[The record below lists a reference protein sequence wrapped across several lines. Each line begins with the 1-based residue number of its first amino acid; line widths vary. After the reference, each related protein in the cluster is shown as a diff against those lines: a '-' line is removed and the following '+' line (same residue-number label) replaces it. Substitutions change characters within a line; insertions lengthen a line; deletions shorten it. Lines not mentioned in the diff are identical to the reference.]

1 MKLLRLGGAGR
12 RRIVFL
18 VIAGFSALVGL
29 ILYRE
34 TFPFVQ
40 QVDLR
45 LKDARFALRGAQ
57 RPTAPVTVVAIDNR
71 SIKELGR
78 WPWSRELTARLI
90 NAAARQGARV
100 IALDMVFSEP
110 QGEAPDRALAT
121 SVTAAGNVVM
131 GYFFRDEPQPDDPQA
146 LEQLARSRVAFL
158 RVAPGV
164 ETISLPAYEQVD
176 ANTKTMGKGAADF
189 GYFNQL
195 ADTDGLY
202 RSIPLLMLFRG
213 NVYPSLALSAVSRY
227 FGEPLKVDIEQ
238 FGVSSV
244 KLGNLTIPVGEQGK
258 LSLAYYGPGGAIPTV
273 SAVDVIEGRL
283 PGGAL
288 KDRIVFV
295 GVTETGVADL
305 RATPL
310 DPVFPGVEIHATF
323 AANALEQMFLARDSR
338 TLGIEMAAIA
348 LLPLFLALL
357 LAAVPGALWGLA
369 GFSLLATGYLGM
381 NFHLFSAQRLDLS
394 IAYPLLPLVLTYLG
408 GESYRNLVV
417 ERKGRNLRKA
427 FSTYLSPDLVAEI
440 AKNPDSLKLGGEKR
454 VISVIFTDIRGF
466 TSLSEKLAPEELV
479 TLLNRYLSPMTRI
492 VMEERG
498 TLDKFIGDAVMAFYN
513 APLFVPDHAARACR
527 SALRMLEELA
537 RLNVQLEAD
546 GMPTIKIGIGIHTG
560 EAVVGNMGADIRF
573 DYTAIGDSVNLASR
587 LEGLTKQYGVSAI
600 VSDETRYQ
608 AGEGFYFCE
617 LDLVRVKGKQKPV
630 AIYELMK
637 ENSMISDSFAK
648 GLKLYR
654 ERDFDGAFRIFE
666 HLEGNNDSASALY
679 AVRCR
684 EFLANPP
691 DGDWDGVYVA
701 QTK

>member
-1 MKLLRLGGAGR
+1 MKLLRIGGAGR

-18 VIAGFSALVGL
+18 VIAMLSAMVGL

-34 TFPFVQ
+34 TFPFAQ

-45 LKDARFALRGAQ
+45 LKDARFELRGAQ
-57 RPTAPVTVVAIDNR
+57 RPTAPVTVIAIDNR

-90 NAAARQGARV
+90 KAAARQGARV
-100 IALDMVFSEP
+100 IELDMVFSEP
-110 QGEAPDRALAT
+110 QGEVPDRVLAT
-121 SVTAAGNVVM
+121 SVAIAGNVVM

-146 LEQLARSRVAFL
+146 LEQLASSRVAFL

-164 ETISLPAYEQVD
+164 ETVSLPTYEQVD
-176 ANTKTMGKGAADF
+176 ANTATMGKGAADF
-189 GYFNQL
+189 GFFNQL

-213 NVYPSLALSAVSRY
+213 DVYPSLALSAVRRY
-227 FGEPLKVDIEQ
+227 RGEPLKVDIEK

-258 LSLAYYGPGGAIPTV
+258 LSLAYYGPGGTVPTV

-288 KDRIVFV
+288 KDRLVFV
-295 GVTETGVADL
+295 GVTETGIADL

-323 AANALEQMFLARDSR
+323 AANALEQRFLTRDSR
-338 TLGIEMAAIA
+338 SLGIEMAAIA
-348 LLPLFLALL
+348 LLPLLLALL
-357 LAAVPGALWGLA
+357 LAAVTSTLWGLA

-394 IAYPLLPLVLTYLG
+394 IVYPLLPLVLTYLG

-417 ERKGRNLRKA
+417 ERKGRHLRKA

-440 AKNPDSLKLGGEKR
+440 AKDPDSLKLGGEKR
-454 VISVIFTDIRGF
+454 VISVIFTDIRDF

-513 APLFVPDHAARACR
+513 APLEVPDHAARACR

-537 RLNVQLEAD
+537 RLNVQLKAD
-546 GMPTIKIGIGIHTG
+546 GMPTINIGIGIHTG

-587 LEGLTKQYGVSAI
+587 LEGLTKYYGVSAI
-600 VSDETRYQ
+600 VSDETCNQ
-608 AGEGFYFCE
+608 AGEGFYFRE
-617 LDLVRVKGKQKPV
+617 FDLVRVKGKQKPV
-630 AIYELMK
+630 AVYELMM
-637 ENSMISDSFAK
+637 ENNVISDSFAK

-654 ERDFDGAFRIFE
+654 KRDFEEAFRIFE
-666 HLEGNNDSASALY
+666 HLEGDNDSVSALY
-679 AVRCR
+679 AGRCR

-691 DGDWDGVYVA
+691 DADWDGVYVA
-701 QTK
+701 KTK